1 MATRQTA
8 HAALLPV
15 ELERPNR
22 DLRLVREELVD
33 YVSRSLTTLLET
45 AGKDVDLGA
54 LEVRIRRSSDGRLV
68 VVSKVRDEEA
78 L

>member
-8 HAALLPV
+8 HAAFLPA
-15 ELERPNR
+15 ELEKPNR

-54 LEVRIRRSSDGRLV
+54 LEVRIGRSSDGRLI